1 VSERPGATS
10 PRFTA
15 RMAGLCHL
23 LMMLAEAMA
32 AFARRGLIVAGDAA
46 AIASNQY
53 CAIPLPRLE
62 ARFTTLRRPGDDLRA
77 AA

>member
-1 VSERPGATS
+1 MIERPGATS

-23 LMMLAEAMA
+23 LMMLAEGMA

-46 AIASNQY
+46 ATASVLY
-53 CAIPLPRLE
+53 WAIPLPRLE
-62 ARFTTLRRPGDDLRA
+62 ACSTTLRRPGDVLTA